1 MCSVVVCPE
10 AAAEAEVVAAD
21 AAGAAAADEAGA
33 AAADEAGAAADEA
46 GADEAAGVDEQARS
60 ATVNTATIA
69 IIKNFFILCPPLI
82 N

>member
-21 AAGAAAADEAGA
+21 AAGAAADEAG